1 MVATSSWPGE
11 ALDHAAPVVF
21 WSDRPDAPP
30 AAPSLTTRAT
40 PQHADL
46 VVVGGGFT
54 GLWAAVQALEEEP
67 GRRVVVLEA
76 DRCGFGASS
85 RNGGFCDASL
95 THGVENGFSHWPDEM
110 EVLTRLGRENFDELE
125 ATLTRHRVEAAFGR
139 ADEVTVASA
148 PWQLADLEAT
158 VATHRAVGDDVE
170 LLDRAQMQALVHSP
184 TYLGALVRHNDFAL
198 VDPARLVWGL
208 RAAAESLGATVFEHA
223 PVEGI
228 DADRRGVLSVRVSGV
243 TITAEQ
249 VLVAT
254 NAYPGPIRRT
264 RRYVI
269 PVYDHVLVTEPLSA
283 AQWDAVGWAP
293 GAGLSDAA
301 NQFHYYR
308 PTADGRILYG
318 GYDATYHFGNGV
330 GPAHDQSDETHGL
343 LAGHF
348 FATFPQLEGLRFTH
362 RWGGPIAT
370 TTRFTAAWGT
380 SHRGR
385 AVWVAGYTGLG
396 VAASRFGARVGLD
409 LLAGTPTER
418 TELAM
423 VRRSPFPFPPEPLRW
438 AGVALTR
445 RAIQRSDDREGR
457 RGPWLGLLD
466 RFGIGFD
473 S

>member
-1 MVATSSWPGE
+1 ME

-21 WSDRPDAPP
+21 WSDRPDAP
-30 AAPSLTTRAT
+30 AQAPRAT
-40 PQHADL
+40 TQRADL

-54 GLWAAVQALEEEP
+54 GLWAAIHALEEEP
-67 GRRVVVLEA
+67 GRRIVVLEGE
-76 DRCGFGASS
+76 RSGFGASS

-110 EVLTRLGRENFDELE
+110 DVLTRLGRENFDELE
-125 ATLTRHRVEAAFGR
+125 ATLVRHGVDAGFRR
-139 ADEVTVASA
+139 ADEISIASQSS
-148 PWQLADLEAT
+148 QLADLEAT
-158 VATHRAVGDDVE
+158 VATHRSVGDEVE
-170 LLDRAQMQALVHSP
+170 LLDRAQMQALVHSAS
-184 TYLGALVRHNDFAL
+184 YVGALVRHNDFAL

-223 PVEGI
+223 PVVGI
-228 DADRRGVLSVRVSGV
+228 EEDGVTLTVRVPGAAV
-243 TITAEQ
+243 TAER

-254 NAYPGPIRRT
+254 NAYRGPVRRA

-283 AQWDAVGWAP
+283 AQWEAVGWQG

-308 PTADGRILYG
+308 PTEDGRILYG
-318 GYDATYHFGNGV
+318 GYDATYHFGSRV
-330 GPAHDQSDETHGL
+330 DPAHDQSDRTHGL
-343 LAGHF
+343 LAQHF
-348 FATFPQLEGLRFTH
+348 FATFPQLEGLRFSH

-370 TTRFTAAWGT
+370 TTRFTVTWGVA
-380 SHRGR
+380 HHGR
-385 AVWVAGYTGLG
+385 VVWVAGYTGLG
-396 VAASRFGARVGLD
+396 VAASRFGARVALD
-409 LLAGTPTER
+409 LLDGQTTER

-438 AGVALTR
+438 TGVALTR
-445 RAIQRSDDREGR
+445 RAIQRADDRGGR